1 MEPCASEC
9 PSRLRFRKSG
19 TASLLGC
26 FKAAPEGRKRWDG
39 RPQSNLLSITH
50 PVDGRVVRKLLGY
63 AVDVLLPPRCPRCGA
78 EGVQS
83 HGLLCGGCFQGIS
96 FISAPLCWRC
106 GVPFAAA
113 AFGPVCPACR
123 TTPPRYEHARA
134 ALRYDDGARQLIL
147 PLKHADR
154 VDLAAG
160 LVPFMVHAGR
170 DLIEAADLIVP
181 VPLHRAR
188 LRRRKYNQAGL
199 LARGVARHARRP
211 AVLDALLRTRGTMP
225 LGGKTAAERAAELAG
240 AFVARPSRVQALAGQ
255 RVLLVDDV
263 MTSGATANACAE
275 ALLMAGARAV
285 NVLTAARVPDP
296 RLA

>member
-1 MEPCASEC
+1 MELCDSEC
-9 PSRLRFRKSG
+9 PSRLLFRKIRDCILWNRFRVG
-19 TASLLGC
+19 TEARSNLVNTMRLVDGRLLKQLLGC
-26 FKAAPEGRKRWDG
+26 A
-39 RPQSNLLSITH
+39 L
-50 PVDGRVVRKLLGY
+50 
-63 AVDVLLPPRCPRCGA
+63 DVLLPPRCTRCGA

-96 FISAPLCWRC
+96 LISAPLCSRC

-113 AFGPVCPACR
+113 ALGPVCPACQ
-123 TTPPRYEHARA
+123 TTPPRYEQARA

-160 LVPFMVHAGR
+160 LVPFMVCAGR
-170 DLIEAADLIVP
+170 DVIEAADVIVP

-240 AFVARPSRVQALAGQ
+240 AFMVRPSRVRALAGR

-275 ALLMAGARAV
+275 ALLMAGAYAV

>member
-1 MEPCASEC
+1 MAGLDLAIFARTMWPAGARILE
-9 PSRLRFRKSG
+9 
-19 TASLLGC
+19 
-26 FKAAPEGRKRWDG
+26 
-39 RPQSNLLSITH
+39 QLLSH
-50 PVDGRVVRKLLGY
+50 
-63 AVDVLLPPRCPRCGA
+63 AVDVLLPPRCPCCGA
-78 EGVQS
+78 EGIQR
-83 HGLLCGGCFQGIS
+83 HGLLCGGCFQRIG

-113 AFGPVCPACR
+113 ALGPVCPTCQTA
-123 TTPPRYEHARA
+123 PPRYEQARA

-160 LVPFMVHAGR
+160 LVPFMIRAGH

-188 LRRRKYNQAGL
+188 LRRRTYNQAAL
-199 LARGVARHARRP
+199 LARRVARHARRQ
-211 AVLDALLRTRGTMP
+211 AVLDALIRTRGTMP

-240 AFVARPSRVQALAGQ
+240 AFMVRPSRIQALAGR

-275 ALLMAGARAV
+275 ALVTAGARSV